1 MAWWYE
7 LRGEENRLVAMWR
20 GFATEREAQ
29 EAADRAKRMM
39 RSPAYS
45 RQIEDLTIVTGT
57 DEKPKAKAKTAH

>member
-1 MAWWYE
+1 MVVRTSGRGKSIGGDVAWV
-7 LRGEENRLVAMWR
+7 RNRKS
-20 GFATEREAQ
+20 AQ

-57 DEKPKAKAKTAH
+57 DEKPKAKAKAAH